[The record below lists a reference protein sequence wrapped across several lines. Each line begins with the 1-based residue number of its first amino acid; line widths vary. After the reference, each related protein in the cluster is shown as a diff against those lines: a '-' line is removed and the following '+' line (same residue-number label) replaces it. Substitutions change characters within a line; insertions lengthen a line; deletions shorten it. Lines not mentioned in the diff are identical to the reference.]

1 MKRFLCFF
9 VALLLTHS
17 DHCNNNVSFYCA
29 ITFQDGSC
37 YEQYF
42 NGPYLELV
50 VRDFVKDSSIE
61 SLFITRDL

>member
-1 MKRFLCFF
+1 MKRFLCLI
-9 VALLLTHS
+9 VALLLSESHNCYN
-17 DHCNNNVSFYCA
+17 DVDYYCA

-50 VRDFVKDSSIE
+50 VRDFVRDSSIE
-61 SLFITRDL
+61 SVFITRDL

>member
-1 MKRFLCFF
+1 MKRFLCLL
-9 VALLLTHS
+9 VVLLLTQSQNYINDIHY
-17 DHCNNNVSFYCA
+17 YCA

-50 VRDFVKDSSIE
+50 VRDFVRDSSIE
-61 SLFITRDL
+61 SVFITRDL

>member
-1 MKRFLCFF
+1 MRRCLCFI

-17 DHCNNNVSFYCA
+17 DQCNNDFRYYCA

-37 YEQYF
+37 YEEYF

-50 VRDFVKDSSIE
+50 VRDFVRDSSIE

>member
-1 MKRFLCFF
+1 MKRVICLI

-17 DHCNNNVSFYCA
+17 DYCYDNLQYYCA

-42 NGPYLELV
+42 IAPYLELV
-50 VRDFVKDSSIE
+50 VRDFVRDSSIE